1 MTLNIRRSAVAVF
14 ILLLFYLPAIAQDF
28 APLNRWKAAVLAGDD
43 AALRALYSAN
53 PLADIQSFKK
63 QPIPLADELRFW
75 EGLKK
80 GEGLSAMRIE
90 IAKLEPGPFSG
101 SQLVAFEAELRLKT
115 PSGMKTEYVVQ
126 TQVWQTG
133 ATPQILAAVRGEPR
147 RLKQPLKLNP
157 NLYNPQ
163 ADAKREIKEAL
174 ERAAREH
181 KNVIL
186 VFGGNWCYD
195 CHVLDLAFHH
205 PEIEPRLK
213 AHYIVVHVDIGEYD
227 KNLDL
232 ADKYQVPLKKG
243 VPALAVL
250 ASDGK
255 LLYSQQAGEFE
266 AARSLAPEDVMAFL
280 KKWQPTAK

>member
-1 MTLNIRRSAVAVF
+1 MKRYPTAIL
-14 ILLLFYLPAIAQDF
+14 ILLLFSLTVAAQDF
-28 APLNRWKAAVLAGDD
+28 APLERWKAAVLAGDD

-53 PLADIQSFKK
+53 PPADIQNFKK
-63 QPIPLADELRFW
+63 QPILLADEFRFW
-75 EGLKK
+75 EAFK
-80 GEGLSAMRIE
+80 GEGLSAMRVE

-115 PSGMKTEYVVQ
+115 PSGLKTEYVVQ

-133 ATPQILAAVRGEPR
+133 ATPRIVAAVRGEPR

-174 ERAAREH
+174 ERAAPGH

-186 VFGGNWCYD
+186 VFGGNWCFD

-205 PEIEPRLK
+205 PEIEPALK

-227 KNLDL
+227 KNLDV
-232 ADKYQVPLKKG
+232 AERYQIPLKKG

-255 LLYSQQAGEFE
+255 LLYSQRGGEFE
-266 AARSLAPEDVMAFL
+266 AARSLAPEDVTAFL
-280 KKWQPTAK
+280 RKWQPK

>member
-1 MTLNIRRSAVAVF
+1 MSRYRTAFLALF
-14 ILLLFYLPAIAQDF
+14 LLSLPTTAQDF
-28 APLNRWKAAVLAGDD
+28 APLDRWKAAVLAGDD
-43 AALRALYSAN
+43 AALRMLYSAN
-53 PLADIQSFKK
+53 PPADIQNPKK

-75 EGLKK
+75 IGLKRA
-80 GEGLSAMRIE
+80 GLSGLQIE
-90 IAKLEPGPFSG
+90 IGPMEPGGPTGGF
-101 SQLVAFEAELRLKT
+101 QVLRFQTELTLKT
-115 PSGMKTEYVVQ
+115 PSGPKTEYVVQ
-126 TQVWQTG
+126 TQMWRLLPG
-133 ATPQILAAVRGEPR
+133 ASVIVKAVRGDVR

-163 ADAKREIKEAL
+163 ANAKLEIKEAL
-174 ERAAREH
+174 EHAARGH

-205 PEIEPRLK
+205 PEIEPTLK
-213 AHYIVVHVDIGEYD
+213 AHFLVVHVDIGEYD

-232 ADKYQVPLKKG
+232 AEQYQVPLKKG

-255 LLYSQQAGEFE
+255 LLYSQRGGEFE

-280 KKWQPTAK
+280 KKWQPE

>member
-1 MTLNIRRSAVAVF
+1 MTRYRTAAF
-14 ILLLFYLPAIAQDF
+14 ALLFFSLKIAAQDF
-28 APLNRWKAAVLAGDD
+28 APLDHWKAAVLAGDN
-43 AALRALYSAN
+43 AALRSLYSSN
-53 PLADIQSFKK
+53 PPAEIQNPKK
-63 QPIPLADELRFW
+63 QPIPLADELKFW
-75 EGLKK
+75 EGLK
-80 GEGLSAMRIE
+80 GQGLSTLKIE
-90 IAKLEPGPFSG
+90 IAKFEPGPFAG
-101 SQLVAFEAELRLKT
+101 SQVVAFQTELRLKT
-115 PSGMKTEYVVQ
+115 SSGAKTEYVVQ
-126 TQVWQTG
+126 TQIWHTG
-133 ATPQILAAVRGEPR
+133 SDPKIVAAIRGEPR

-163 ADAKREIKEAL
+163 ADAKHEIKEAL
-174 ERAAREH
+174 ARARREH

-205 PEIEPRLK
+205 PEIEPTLK
-213 AHYIVVHVDIGEYD
+213 AHFLVVHVDVGEYD

-232 ADKYQVPLKKG
+232 AEQYQVPLKKG

-255 LLYSQQAGEFE
+255 LLYSQRSGEFE
-266 AARSLAPEDVMAFL
+266 SARSLAPEDLMAFL

>member
-1 MTLNIRRSAVAVF
+1 MQRHPIVIL
-14 ILLLFYLPAIAQDF
+14 ILLLVSLSAAAQDF
-28 APLNRWKAAVLAGDD
+28 APLDRWKAAVLAGDD

-53 PLADIQSFKK
+53 PPADIENPKK
-63 QPIPLADELRFW
+63 KPIALADELRFW
-75 EGLKK
+75 EGLK
-80 GEGLSAMRIE
+80 GQGLSAMKIE
-90 IAKLEPGPFSG
+90 IAKLEPGPLAG

-115 PSGMKTEYVVQ
+115 PSGTKTEYVVQ

-133 ATPQILAAVRGEPR
+133 SAARIVAAVRGDPR

-174 ERAAREH
+174 EHAAREH

-232 ADKYQVPLKKG
+232 AERYQVPLRKG

-250 ASDGK
+250 APDGK

>member
-1 MTLNIRRSAVAVF
+1 MIRIRTAVLV
-14 ILLLFYLPAIAQDF
+14 LLFLSLEVSAQDF
-28 APLNRWKAAVLAGDD
+28 PPLDRWKAAVLAGDD
-43 AALRALYSAN
+43 AALRTIYSMIPPAQ
-53 PLADIQSFKK
+53 IQTPKK
-63 QPIPLADELRFW
+63 QPIALEDEFRFW
-75 EGLKK
+75 EGF
-80 GEGLSAMRIE
+80 EAQGLSSLKIE
-90 IAKLEPGPFSG
+90 IAKLDAGPFAG
-101 SQLVAFEAELRLKT
+101 SQQVSFETELHLKT
-115 PSGMKTEYVVQ
+115 PAGPKVQYVVQ

-133 ATPQILAAVRGEPR
+133 ASPRIVAAVRGEPR

-163 ADAKREIKEAL
+163 ADARLEIKEAL
-174 ERAAREH
+174 QRAGHGH

-186 VFGGNWCYD
+186 VFGGNWCFD

-205 PEIEPRLK
+205 PEIEPALK
-213 AHYIVVHVDIGEYD
+213 AHYIVVHVNIGEYD

-232 ADKYQVPLKKG
+232 AERYQVPLKKG

-250 ASDGK
+250 APDGK

-280 KKWQPTAK
+280 KKWQPR

>member
-1 MTLNIRRSAVAVF
+1 MKPFPTAAL
-14 ILLLFYLPAIAQDF
+14 ILLLMSLSVVAQDF
-28 APLNRWKAAVLAGDD
+28 APLDRWKAAVLAGDD
-43 AALRALYSAN
+43 AALRSLYSSS
-53 PLADIQSFKK
+53 PPADIQNPKK
-63 QPIPLADELRFW
+63 QRIALADEFRFW
-75 EGLKK
+75 EGLK
-80 GEGLSAMRIE
+80 GEGLSAMKIE
-90 IAKLEPGPFSG
+90 VAKVEPGPMAG

-115 PSGMKTEYVVQ
+115 PSGVKIEYVVQ

-133 ATPQILAAVRGEPR
+133 AVPQIVASVRGETR

-163 ADAKREIKEAL
+163 ADARREIKEAL
-174 ERAAREH
+174 DHAGREH

-186 VFGGNWCYD
+186 VFGGSWRYD

-213 AHYIVVHVDIGEYD
+213 AHYIVVHVDIGEYN

-243 VPALAVL
+243 VPALVVL
-250 ASDGK
+250 APDGK

-266 AARSLAPEDVMAFL
+266 AARSLAPEDVIAFL
-280 KKWQPTAK
+280 KKWQPGAN

>member
-1 MTLNIRRSAVAVF
+1 MKLPMGRYRTAVF
-14 ILLLFYLPAIAQDF
+14 ALFLFSLPMTAQDF
-28 APLNRWKAAVLAGDD
+28 APLERWKAAVLAGDD
-43 AALRALYSAN
+43 AGLRALYSAN
-53 PLADIQSFKK
+53 PPADIQNPKK

-75 EGLKK
+75 EGLK
-80 GEGLSAMRIE
+80 GQGLSAVKIE
-90 IAKLEPGPFSG
+90 IAKLDPGPFAG
-101 SQLVAFEAELRLKT
+101 SQLVAFETELRLKT
-115 PSGMKTEYVVQ
+115 SSGLKTEYVVQ
-126 TQVWQTG
+126 TQIWQTG
-133 ATPQILAAVRGEPR
+133 AAPTIVAAVRGEPR

-157 NLYNPQ
+157 SLYNPQ
-163 ADAKREIKEAL
+163 ADAKHEIKEAL
-174 ERAAREH
+174 AHAARGH

-205 PEIEPRLK
+205 PEIEPTLK
-213 AHYIVVHVDIGEYD
+213 AHYIVVHVDVAEYN

-232 ADKYQVPLKKG
+232 AEQYQVPLKKG

-255 LLYSQQAGEFE
+255 LLYSQRGGEFE

>member
-1 MTLNIRRSAVAVF
+1 MQRHPIVIL
-14 ILLLFYLPAIAQDF
+14 ILLLFSLSAAAQDF
-28 APLNRWKAAVLAGDD
+28 APLDRWKAAVLAGDD

-53 PLADIQSFKK
+53 PPADIENPKK
-63 QPIPLADELRFW
+63 KPIALADELRFW
-75 EGLKK
+75 EGLK
-80 GEGLSAMRIE
+80 GQGLSAMKIE
-90 IAKLEPGPFSG
+90 IAKLEPGPLAG

-115 PSGMKTEYVVQ
+115 PSGTKTEYVVQ

-133 ATPQILAAVRGEPR
+133 SAARIVAAVRGDPR

-174 ERAAREH
+174 EHAAREH

-232 ADKYQVPLKKG
+232 AERYQVPLRKG

-250 ASDGK
+250 APDGK

>member
-1 MTLNIRRSAVAVF
+1 MTRYRTAVLT
-14 ILLLFYLPAIAQDF
+14 LLLLSLKVTAQDF
-28 APLNRWKAAVLAGDD
+28 APLERWKAAVLAGDD
-43 AALRALYSAN
+43 ASLRALYSAN
-53 PLADIQSFKK
+53 PPADIQNPKK
-63 QPIPLADELRFW
+63 QPIPLADELRLW
-75 EGLKK
+75 EGLK
-80 GEGLSAMRIE
+80 GQGLSAVKIE
-90 IAKLEPGPFSG
+90 IAKLEPGPFAG
-101 SQLVAFEAELRLKT
+101 SQLVTFEVELRLKT
-115 PSGMKTEYVVQ
+115 NSGFKTEYIIQ

-133 ATPQILAAVRGEPR
+133 ADPRIVAAVRGESR

-163 ADAKREIKEAL
+163 ADAKQEIKEAL
-174 ERAAREH
+174 ERARREH

-205 PEIEPRLK
+205 PEIEPTLK
-213 AHYIVVHVDIGEYD
+213 AHYIVVHVDVGEYD

-232 ADKYQVPLKKG
+232 AEQYQVPLKKG

-255 LLYSQQAGEFE
+255 LLYSQRGGEFE
-266 AARSLAPEDVMAFL
+266 AARSLAPEDVLAFL

>member
-1 MTLNIRRSAVAVF
+1 MSRYWMGAFT
-14 ILLLFYLPAIAQDF
+14 LLLLALSASSQDF
-28 APLNRWKAAVLAGDD
+28 APLERWKTAVLAGDD

-53 PLADIQSFKK
+53 PPANIQNPKK

-75 EGLKK
+75 EGLKNQ
-80 GEGLSAMRIE
+80 GLSAVNIE
-90 IAKLEPGPFSG
+90 IAKLDPGPFPG

-115 PSGMKTEYVVQ
+115 HSGPKTEYVVQ
-126 TQVWQTG
+126 TQVWRTG
-133 ATPQILAAVRGEPR
+133 SDPRIVAAVRGDVR

-163 ADAKREIKEAL
+163 ADARLEIKEAR
-174 ERAAREH
+174 EHARRGH

-205 PEIEPRLK
+205 PEIEPTLK
-213 AHYIVVHVDIGEYD
+213 AHFLVVHVDVGEYD

-232 ADKYQVPLKKG
+232 AEQYQVPLKKG

-250 ASDGK
+250 APDGK
-255 LLYSQQAGEFE
+255 LLYSQQGGEFE

-280 KKWQPTAK
+280 KKWQPAAR

>member
-1 MTLNIRRSAVAVF
+1 MTRSPTVVF
-14 ILLLFYLPAIAQDF
+14 ILFLFSLTVAAQDF
-28 APLNRWKAAVLAGDD
+28 APLERWKAAVLAGDD
-43 AALRALYSAN
+43 SGLRALYSAS
-53 PLADIQSFKK
+53 PPADIQNPKK
-63 QPIPLADELRFW
+63 QTIPLEDELRFW
-75 EGLKK
+75 KGLK
-80 GEGLSAMRIE
+80 GQGLSAVKIE
-90 IAKLEPGPFSG
+90 VAKLEPGPFSG

-115 PSGMKTEYVVQ
+115 PSGLKTEYVVQ

-133 ATPQILAAVRGEPR
+133 AAPRIVAAVRGDPR

-157 NLYNPQ
+157 NLYDPQ

-174 ERAAREH
+174 ERAGREH

-213 AHYIVVHVDIGEYD
+213 AHYIVVHVDIGEYN

-232 ADKYQVPLKKG
+232 AERYQVPLKKG

-250 ASDGK
+250 TSDGK

-266 AARSLAPEDVMAFL
+266 TARSLAPEDVIAFL
-280 KKWQPTAK
+280 KKWQPAAK

>member
-1 MTLNIRRSAVAVF
+1 MNRYRTAIFALF
-14 ILLLFYLPAIAQDF
+14 LLSLAIAAQDF
-28 APLNRWKAAVLAGDD
+28 APLERWKAAVLAGDG
-43 AALRALYSAN
+43 AGLRTLYSADPAAN
-53 PLADIQSFKK
+53 IQNFKK
-63 QPIPLADELRFW
+63 QPIPLADELKFW
-75 EGLKK
+75 EGLKAA
-80 GEGLSAMRIE
+80 GLSAMKIE
-90 IAKLEPGPFSG
+90 IAKLDAGPLAG

-115 PSGMKTEYVVQ
+115 PSGPKTEYVVQ

-133 ATPQILAAVRGEPR
+133 AAPQILAAVRGEPR

-157 NLYNPQ
+157 NLYHPQ
-163 ADAKREIKEAL
+163 ADAKLEIKEAL
-174 ERAAREH
+174 EHAAREH

-255 LLYSQQAGEFE
+255 LLYSQQGGEFE
-266 AARSLAPEDVMAFL
+266 AARSLAPEDVIAFL
-280 KKWQPTAK
+280 KKWQPAK

>member
-1 MTLNIRRSAVAVF
+1 MSQYRTAVF
-14 ILLLFYLPAIAQDF
+14 ALLLFTLRVAAQDF
-28 APLNRWKAAVLAGDD
+28 APLERWKVAVLAGDD
-43 AALRALYSAN
+43 AALRTLYSVN
-53 PLADIQSFKK
+53 PPADIENPKK

-75 EGLKK
+75 KGLKSL
-80 GEGLSAMRIE
+80 GLSAMKIE
-90 IAKLEPGPFSG
+90 IAKLEAGPLAG

-115 PSGMKTEYVVQ
+115 PSGLKTEYVVQ
-126 TQVWQTG
+126 TQVWQMG
-133 ATPQILAAVRGEPR
+133 AMPQIVAAVRGEPR

-163 ADAKREIKEAL
+163 ADAKREVKEAL

-205 PEIEPRLK
+205 PEIEPKLK
-213 AHYIVVHVDIGEYD
+213 AHYIVVHVDIGEYN

-266 AARSLAPEDVMAFL
+266 AARSLAPEDVIAFL
-280 KKWQPTAK
+280 KKWQPK

>member
-1 MTLNIRRSAVAVF
+1 MRRYPIAVF
-14 ILLLFYLPAIAQDF
+14 ILCLFSLPLSAQDF
-28 APLNRWKAAVLAGDD
+28 APLDRWKAAVLAGDD

-53 PLADIQSFKK
+53 PPADIENPKK
-63 QPIPLADELRFW
+63 QPIPLADELKFW
-75 EGLKK
+75 EGLKAA
-80 GEGLSAMRIE
+80 GLSAMKIE
-90 IAKLEPGPFSG
+90 IAKLDAGPLAG
-101 SQLVAFEAELRLKT
+101 SQMVAFEAELRLKT
-115 PSGMKTEYVVQ
+115 PSGPKTEYVIQ

-133 ATPQILAAVRGEPR
+133 AAPQIIAAVRGEPR

-163 ADAKREIKEAL
+163 ADAKLEIKEAL
-174 ERAAREH
+174 EHAVRGH
-181 KNVIL
+181 KSVIL

-205 PEIEPRLK
+205 PEIEPTLK
-213 AHYIVVHVDIGEYD
+213 AHYIVVHVDVGEYD

-232 ADKYQVPLKKG
+232 AEQYQVPLRKG

-255 LLYSQQAGEFE
+255 LLYSQRGGEFE
-266 AARSLAPEDVMAFL
+266 AARSLAPEDVIAFL
-280 KKWQPTAK
+280 KKWQPAAK

>member
-1 MTLNIRRSAVAVF
+1 MRRYPIAVF
-14 ILLLFYLPAIAQDF
+14 ILCLFSLPLSAQDF
-28 APLNRWKAAVLAGDD
+28 APLDRWKAAVLAGDD

-53 PLADIQSFKK
+53 PPADIENPKK
-63 QPIPLADELRFW
+63 QPIPLADELKFW
-75 EGLKK
+75 EGLKAA
-80 GEGLSAMRIE
+80 GLSAMKIE
-90 IAKLEPGPFSG
+90 IAKLDTGPLAG
-101 SQLVAFEAELRLKT
+101 SQMVAFEAELRLKT
-115 PSGMKTEYVVQ
+115 PSGPKTEYVIQ

-133 ATPQILAAVRGEPR
+133 AAPQIIAAVRGEPR
-147 RLKQPLKLNP
+147 RLKQPMKLNP

-163 ADAKREIKEAL
+163 ADAKLDIKEAL

-181 KNVIL
+181 KNVIV

-205 PEIEPRLK
+205 PEIGPKLK
-213 AHYIVVHVDIGEYD
+213 AHFIVVHVDIGEYD

-250 ASDGK
+250 APDGK

-266 AARSLAPEDVMAFL
+266 AARSLAPEDVIAFL
-280 KKWQPTAK
+280 KRWQPAK

>member
-1 MTLNIRRSAVAVF
+1 MKRSLPVLLALLSSALSVAG
-14 ILLLFYLPAIAQDF
+14 QDF
-28 APLNRWKAAVLAGDD
+28 APLDRWKAAVLGGDD
-43 AALRALYSAN
+43 AALRLLYSTN
-53 PLADIQSFKK
+53 PPADIQNPKK

-75 EGLKK
+75 EGLK
-80 GEGLSAMRIE
+80 GEGLSAMKIE
-90 IAKLEPGPFSG
+90 VTKLEPGPLAG

-115 PSGMKTEYVVQ
+115 PSGLQTEYVVQ
-126 TQVWQTG
+126 TQIWQMGT
-133 ATPQILAAVRGEPR
+133 TPQIVAAVRGEPR

-163 ADAKREIKEAL
+163 ADANREIKEAL

-205 PEIEPRLK
+205 PEIEPKLK
-213 AHYIVVHVDIGEYD
+213 AHYIVVHVDIGEYN

-232 ADKYQVPLKKG
+232 AERYQIPLKKG

-250 ASDGK
+250 APDGK

-266 AARSLAPEDVMAFL
+266 AARSLAPEDVIAFL
-280 KKWQPTAK
+280 KEWQPK

>member
-1 MTLNIRRSAVAVF
+1 MTRYRTAVF
-14 ILLLFYLPAIAQDF
+14 ALLLFSLKVAAQDF
-28 APLNRWKAAVLAGDD
+28 APLERWKAAVLAGDD

-53 PLADIQSFKK
+53 PPADIQNPKK

-75 EGLKK
+75 EGLK
-80 GEGLSAMRIE
+80 GQGLSAVKIE
-90 IAKLEPGPFSG
+90 IAKLDPGPFAG
-101 SQLVAFEAELRLKT
+101 SQVVAFEAELRLKT
-115 PSGMKTEYVVQ
+115 SSGVKTEYVIQ

-133 ATPQILAAVRGEPR
+133 AAPTIVAAVRGEPR

-163 ADAKREIKEAL
+163 ADAKLEIKEAL
-174 ERAAREH
+174 VHAAHEH

-205 PEIEPRLK
+205 PEIEPTLN
-213 AHYIVVHVDIGEYD
+213 AHYIVVHVDVGEYD

-232 ADKYQVPLKKG
+232 AEQYQVPLKKG

-255 LLYSQQAGEFE
+255 LLYSQRGGEFE

-280 KKWQPTAK
+280 KKWQPAAR

>member
-1 MTLNIRRSAVAVF
+1 MSMSRYRTAIF
-14 ILLLFYLPAIAQDF
+14 ILLLFSLKVTAQDF
-28 APLNRWKAAVLAGDD
+28 APLERWKAAVLAGDD
-43 AALRALYSAN
+43 AGLRALYSSN
-53 PLADIQSFKK
+53 PPADIQNSKK
-63 QPIPLADELRFW
+63 QPIPLADELKFW
-75 EGLKK
+75 EGLK
-80 GEGLSAMRIE
+80 GQGLSGVTIE
-90 IAKLEPGPFSG
+90 IAKLDAGPFAG
-101 SQLVAFEAELRLKT
+101 SQLVVFETELRLKT
-115 PSGMKTEYVVQ
+115 PSGPKTEYVVQ

-133 ATPQILAAVRGEPR
+133 ADPKILAVVRGEPR

-163 ADAKREIKEAL
+163 ADAKGEIKEAL
-174 ERAAREH
+174 QHAAREH

-205 PEIEPRLK
+205 PEIEPTLK
-213 AHYIVVHVDIGEYD
+213 AHFVVVHVDIGEYN

-232 ADKYQVPLKKG
+232 AERYQVPLKKG

-250 ASDGK
+250 ASDGR

-266 AARSLAPEDVMAFL
+266 SARSLAPEDVIAFL
-280 KKWQPTAK
+280 KKWQPRAK

>member
-1 MTLNIRRSAVAVF
+1 MRRYPIAVF
-14 ILLLFYLPAIAQDF
+14 ILCLFSLPTAAQDF
-28 APLNRWKAAVLAGDD
+28 APLDRWKAAVLAGDD

-53 PLADIQSFKK
+53 PPADIENPKK
-63 QPIPLADELRFW
+63 QPIPLADELKFW
-75 EGLKK
+75 EGLKAA
-80 GEGLSAMRIE
+80 GLSAMKIE
-90 IAKLEPGPFSG
+90 IAKLDAGPLAG

-115 PSGMKTEYVVQ
+115 SSAPKTEYVIQ

-133 ATPQILAAVRGEPR
+133 AAPQIIAAVRGEPR
-147 RLKQPLKLNP
+147 RLKQPMKLNP

-163 ADAKREIKEAL
+163 ADAKLDIKEAL

-181 KNVIL
+181 KNVIV

-205 PEIEPRLK
+205 PEIEPKLK
-213 AHYIVVHVDIGEYD
+213 AHFIVVHVDIGEYD

-250 ASDGK
+250 APDGK

-266 AARSLAPEDVMAFL
+266 AARSLAPEDVIAFL
-280 KKWQPTAK
+280 KKWQPAK

>member
-1 MTLNIRRSAVAVF
+1 MIRYRTAFFALFLLSLPMT
-14 ILLLFYLPAIAQDF
+14 AQDF
-28 APLNRWKAAVLAGDD
+28 APLDRWKAAVLAGDD
-43 AALRALYSAN
+43 AALRALYSAS
-53 PLADIQSFKK
+53 PPADIQNPKK

-75 EGLKK
+75 EGLK
-80 GEGLSAMRIE
+80 GQGLSAVKIE
-90 IAKLEPGPFSG
+90 IAKLDPGPFAG
-101 SQLVAFEAELRLKT
+101 SQLVAFEAELLLKT
-115 PSGMKTEYVVQ
+115 SAGLKTEYVVQ

-133 ATPQILAAVRGEPR
+133 AAPTIVAAVRGEPR

-157 NLYNPQ
+157 NLYNSQ
-163 ADAKREIKEAL
+163 ADAKLEIKEAL
-174 ERAAREH
+174 EHAARGH

-205 PEIEPRLK
+205 PEIEPTLK
-213 AHYIVVHVDIGEYD
+213 AHFIVVHVDIGEYD

-232 ADKYQVPLKKG
+232 AEQYQVPLKKG

-255 LLYSQQAGEFE
+255 LLYSQRGGEFE
-266 AARSLAPEDVMAFL
+266 AARSLAPEDVTAFL
-280 KKWQPTAK
+280 KKWQPK